1 MKLINSKVEILD
13 KLDGEAILKKL
24 ERIARTC
31 YKSEDRITDDATSA
45 KKIISNIIKSG
56 HEAMIEHV
64 SISVKFTCD
73 RITSQSIV
81 RHRIASYA
89 QESTR
94 YCNYAKDKF
103 GGEITFVKPSNWDE
117 LDEIDKEIFIDL
129 LNNCETSYINLI
141 KRGWKAQMA
150 RAVLPNCLKT
160 EINMTANL
168 REWRT
173 FFKLRCDTPA
183 HPDIRIM
190 ALQLLTEFHDKI
202 PVIFDDLYDKF
213 IKQ

>member
-31 YKSEDRITDDATSA
+31 YKSEDKITEDTTSA
-45 KKIISNIIKSG
+45 KKLIGNIIKSG
-56 HEAMIEHV
+56 HEAMIEHI

-183 HPDIRIM
+183 HPDIRVM